1 MADSNEG
8 DSDLTAEGIS
18 EKCGVVILD
27 FCRDKP
33 LFMRVIVDGTI
44 LDYKAA
50 GNDLIKQG
58 KYAEA
63 ADKYTQVTP
72 ARKKKYT
79 EKQ

>member
-1 MADSNEG
+1 MK
-8 DSDLTAEGIS
+8 GIQTS
-18 EKCGVVILD
+18 QPKVFQRNAGLVYLIFVEINL
-27 FCRDKP
+27 
-33 LFMRVIVDGTI
+33 LFVRVIVDGTI